1 MRTPKGY
8 ILLQTGYEYSG
19 KKTKRGFQLLNE
31 LCIFAKKNG
40 NIYVQMG
47 PLNFAITHVQN

>member
-8 ILLQTGYEYSG
+8 ILLQTEYEYSG

-47 PLNFAITHVQN
+47 PLNFAITQLR